1 MKNRLKLAAAAFVAV
16 SSSGCLGC
24 TTVSPG
30 YAGIV
35 VNMAGSGKGVQD
47 YPARTGWVTYNPFT
61 ESVFEWPVFVQT
73 VVWTANTQEGKPV
86 NDEITFSTGD
96 QMKVS
101 ADVSMGYQL
110 AFEKVPAFY
119 VKFRTED
126 MGAFTHGWLKN
137 LVREKFDSVAG
148 RYKVEDI
155 MGDNAKF
162 LAEVRAG
169 IADAVKDYGLEINQ
183 FGFANIPRPP
193 DSVIAAINAKVQATQ
208 IAIQKQNEVV
218 QVEADA
224 RKQVAAAQGY
234 AQALL
239 VKGEAEATYNKKLAD
254 SMSERLIA
262 KWWIDK
268 WDGAQPQVTSGA
280 VPLIQIP
287 KQ

>member
-1 MKNRLKLAAAAFVAV
+1 MKRQFSLALIVLASIACT
-16 SSSGCLGC
+16 GCLGC
-24 TTVSPG
+24 STISPG

-61 ESVFEWPVFVQT
+61 ESVLEWPVFVQT
-73 VVWTANTQEGKPV
+73 VVWTANTQEGKPL

-110 AFEKVPAFY
+110 AFDKVPAFY

-126 MGAFTHGWLKN
+126 MVAFTHGWLKN

-155 MGDNAKF
+155 MGDNARF
-162 LAEVRAG
+162 LTEVRG
-169 IADAVKDYGLEINQ
+169 LIAADLAPYGLEINQ

-193 DSVIAAINAKVQATQ
+193 ESVIASINSKVQATQ
-208 IAIQKQNEVV
+208 IAIQKQNEIV
-218 QVEADA
+218 QVEAEAKKRVAEA
-224 RKQVAAAQGY
+224 RGY
-234 AQALL
+234 AESLTI
-239 VKGEAEATYNKKLAD
+239 KGEAESLYNRKLAD
-254 SMSERLIA
+254 SMSDRL
-262 KWWIDK
+262 IDK
-268 WDGAQPQVTSGA
+268 WRLDKWNGVLPQVTSGA
-280 VPLIQIP
+280 VPFISLP
-287 KQ
+287 K